1 MGLSSAFAFVVYII
15 QPTKIVLTAVTSIKR
30 ERWRT
35 PGDFMIRFVSRVLL
49 SAAFIAVAVAAHAQ
63 APWRQV
69 YKDSDVAVIF
79 DTASIVL
86 QSPGTWTTVTSWDYT
101 RPRILE
107 NKKQYTRLVERAYVR
122 CSPVRVKRVRSTV
135 YAGNNVLVRDEGEV
149 DPRDQAHMVW
159 DRPKPATP
167 GRNAFESMCGILT
180 RKAGINAISPPSTKA
195 AEAAVKA
202 TPKKTRAIKKT
213 TKG

>member
-1 MGLSSAFAFVVYII
+1 
-15 QPTKIVLTAVTSIKR
+15 
-30 ERWRT
+30 
-35 PGDFMIRFVSRVLL
+35 MIRFVSRTFL
-49 SAAFIAVAVAAHAQ
+49 SAAFIAVPVAAHAQ

-69 YKDSDVAVIF
+69 YKDGDVAVIF
-79 DTASIVL
+79 DTASIAL

-135 YAGNNVLVRDEGEV
+135 YAGNNILVRDEGEV

-159 DRPKPATP
+159 DRPKPGTP

-180 RKAGINAISPPSTKA
+180 RKAGINALAPPPTKA
-195 AEAAVKA
+195 AETPVKV
-202 TPKKTRAIKKT
+202 TPKKTPARKKT

>member
-1 MGLSSAFAFVVYII
+1 
-15 QPTKIVLTAVTSIKR
+15 
-30 ERWRT
+30 
-35 PGDFMIRFVSRVLL
+35 MIRFVSRVLL
-49 SAAFIAVAVAAHAQ
+49 SAAFSAVPVAAHAQ

-69 YKDSDVAVIF
+69 YKDSDLAVIF
-79 DTASIVL
+79 DTASIAL

-135 YAGNNVLVRDEGEV
+135 YAGNNILVRDEGEV

-159 DRPKPATP
+159 DRPKSGTP

-180 RKAGINAISPPSTKA
+180 RKAGINAISPPSTQA

-202 TPKKTRAIKKT
+202 TPKKPRARKKT

>member
-1 MGLSSAFAFVVYII
+1 
-15 QPTKIVLTAVTSIKR
+15 
-30 ERWRT
+30 
-35 PGDFMIRFVSRVLL
+35 MIRFVSRMFL
-49 SAAFIAVAVAAHAQ
+49 SAAFLAVPAAAHAQ

-79 DTASIVL
+79 DTASIAL

-135 YAGNNVLVRDEGEV
+135 YAGNNILVRDEGEV

-159 DRPKPATP
+159 DRPKPGTP

-180 RKAGINAISPPSTKA
+180 RKAGINAITPPTAKA
-195 AEAAVKA
+195 AEAAVKV
-202 TPKKTRAIKKT
+202 TPKKSPARKKT

>member
-1 MGLSSAFAFVVYII
+1 
-15 QPTKIVLTAVTSIKR
+15 
-30 ERWRT
+30 
-35 PGDFMIRFVSRVLL
+35 MIRFVSRVVL
-49 SAAFIAVAVAAHAQ
+49 SAAFIAAPVATHAQ

-79 DTASIVL
+79 DTASIAL

-101 RPRILE
+101 KPRILE

-135 YAGNNVLVRDEGEV
+135 YAGNNILVRDEGEV

-159 DRPKPATP
+159 DRPKPGTP

-180 RKAGINAISPPSTKA
+180 RKAGINAITPASAKA
-195 AEAAVKA
+195 AEAAVKSA
-202 TPKKTRAIKKT
+202 PKKAPARKKT
-213 TKG
+213 TKD